1 MKMAENLYSL
11 FDTTTETHWW
21 FVGRRKI
28 VLSLA
33 RQIIGGITQP
43 VIVDVGCGAGAT
55 LKELEKLGSVTGVDI
70 SPRAVGYCRTRG
82 CRRVCLV
89 EEESLPL
96 GDNKIS
102 LIVSLDVLEHLDHDY
117 LHLREYHRILKDD
130 GKILLTVPA
139 LPWLWSSHDVA
150 NHHRRRYTRT
160 HLRKLLEREG
170 WKIEKLSYFCTIL
183 FPLIMVIRLISKGV
197 NKTIK
202 SYNADW
208 NFKIPGFGINWLF
221 AKIFAS
227 EAFWFSRG
235 GFPIGSSLL
244 AVCRKSGDQGIRL
257 SGDQVIRVSGDQGI
271 RGSGDQGIR
280 RSGWPSLA
288 T

>member
-1 MKMAENLYSL
+1 MREPFPIPHSLFPIPQMKMEENLYSL

-28 VLSLA
+28 VLSLVNK
-33 RQIIGGITQP
+33 IIRGINRP
-43 VIVDVGCGAGAT
+43 RIVDVGCGAGAT

-96 GDNKIS
+96 GNNKIS

-117 LHLREYHRILKDD
+117 LHLREYHRILADD

-139 LPWLWSSHDVA
+139 LPWLWSSHDTA
-150 NHHRRRYTRT
+150 NCHRRRYTRAG
-160 HLRKLLEREG
+160 LKALLEREG
-170 WKIEKLSYFCTIL
+170 WKIERLTYFCTIL
-183 FPLIMVIRLISKGV
+183 FPLIMVLRLISKAV
-197 NKTIK
+197 NKSIK

-221 AKIFAS
+221 ARIFAS
-227 EAFWFSRG
+227 EVFWLSRG
-235 GFPIGSSLL
+235 RFPIGSSLL
-244 AVCRKSGDQGIRL
+244 AVCRKSGDQA
-257 SGDQVIRVSGDQGI
+257 I
-271 RGSGDQGIR
+271 RGSGCQVR
-280 RSGWPSLA
+280 P